1 MKCGG
6 RDSCKRQEKGAASR
20 AQSVVST
27 SESPALSVQ
36 QEGSPP
42 DEKLVEL
49 LCRSVKASFK
59 PAQDQCTLQVAP
71 IINNQGVAVKNVIIE
86 SELRVRGS

>member
-1 MKCGG
+1 M
-6 RDSCKRQEKGAASR
+6 
-20 AQSVVST
+20 
-27 SESPALSVQ
+27 
-36 QEGSPP
+36 
-42 DEKLVEL
+42 EL